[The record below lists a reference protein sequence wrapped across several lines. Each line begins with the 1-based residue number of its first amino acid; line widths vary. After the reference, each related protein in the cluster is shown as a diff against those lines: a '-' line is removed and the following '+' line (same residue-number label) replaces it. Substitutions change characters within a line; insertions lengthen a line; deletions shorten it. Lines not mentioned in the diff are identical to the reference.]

1 VVPAFL
7 PLLRISPSYQQKK
20 TAIERTFNQLY
31 NSAIDVIEQQSKDK
45 NIALFRDTE
54 SITFAPIR
62 DNKVLD
68 EEQFNQ
74 LPQAE
79 RDVR

>member
-1 VVPAFL
+1 L
-7 PLLRISPSYQQKK
+7 PC
-20 TAIERTFNQLY
+20 EWNQLY
-31 NSAIDVIEQQSKDK
+31 NSAINVIEQQSKDK

-79 RDVR
+79 RDVFHVYWADTGLSIVVF